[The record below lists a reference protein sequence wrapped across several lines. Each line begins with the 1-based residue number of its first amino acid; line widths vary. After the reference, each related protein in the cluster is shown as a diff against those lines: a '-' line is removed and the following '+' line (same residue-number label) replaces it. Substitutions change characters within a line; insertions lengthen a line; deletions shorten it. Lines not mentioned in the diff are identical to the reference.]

1 MGKITKHMERFCELE
16 KVLEERKI
24 STNSKKGDGH
34 IKVPCAWKRALLDV
48 FFKSRIRF
56 SKENCEKLTQ

>member
-24 STNSKKGDGH
+24 SSNSKKGDGH
-34 IKVPCAWKRALLDV
+34 IKVPYAWKRALLDV